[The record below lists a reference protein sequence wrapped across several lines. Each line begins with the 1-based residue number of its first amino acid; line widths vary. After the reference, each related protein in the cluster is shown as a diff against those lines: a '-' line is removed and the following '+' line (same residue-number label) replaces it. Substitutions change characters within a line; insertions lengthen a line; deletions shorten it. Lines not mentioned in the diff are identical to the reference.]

1 MDATAM
7 QIFTKMANRWAE
19 RVCADD
25 ECKAFRAALAQTDV
39 RATMAHDSYLI
50 NLASPDDTLRRRSIE
65 SFVAELQRCEALG
78 LDVLVSHPGNHMGD
92 LASGLRRNADGI
104 AEALERV
111 PGRCGVAL
119 EGTAG
124 SGTSLGARFE
134 ELARIIEYV
143 PAPLRDRMGVCL
155 DSCHLYAAG
164 YDIVKDYDG
173 VWRHFGDVVGFERLR
188 GLHLNDSKTKLGSRR
203 DRHELI
209 GEGALGATPFR
220 RIMTDERLANIPK
233 VIETPKLDDAA
244 KTDRR
249 MLKRLRGYARSG

>member
-1 MDATAM
+1 
-7 QIFTKMANRWAE
+7 
-19 RVCADD
+19 
-25 ECKAFRAALAQTDV
+25 
-39 RATMAHDSYLI
+39 
-50 NLASPDDTLRRRSIE
+50 
-65 SFVAELQRCEALG
+65 
-78 LDVLVSHPGNHMGD
+78 
-92 LASGLRRNADGI
+92 
-104 AEALERV
+104 
-111 PGRCGVAL
+111 
-119 EGTAG
+119 
-124 SGTSLGARFE
+124 
-134 ELARIIEYV
+134 
-143 PAPLRDRMGVCL
+143 MGVCL

-233 VIETPKLDDAA
+233 VIETRKLDDAA